1 MMPVRL
7 AILGLDR
14 IQHAWLEAVAA
25 LRAAGEIE
33 LTGVGHETA
42 AGARDVA
49 EFFKTGGAAPPAF
62 DDVRFLLKEGASQV
76 ILMDRP
82 ANATLEFLLN
92 CAQQE
97 IGIFSLGPPVESVAE
112 AQALAGFLGV
122 GGPRTRLL
130 YIWPRFADSPAS
142 VRCAQA
148 DEFLR
153 PIRFASGTWLGI
165 NHALAKAMGSG
176 RLGVHPAGEGGKG
189 APGVAGVGGS
199 APFAEPPKGGTT
211 SDLPVRSLS
220 VLAWDAL
227 SALIG
232 LMGMPTAVYAV
243 IRGTVGSG
251 NSFADVSGAAAV
263 TLRFADEA
271 AASLTLCDRAPAGG
285 EGKEEGSPLATGAS
299 AGTPMPPGGW
309 DRREL
314 LLWGAGGTLKQDTRA
329 YEFRDADG
337 ELIDAGTEGGGAAE
351 KGPVPL
357 LREFLRQYAA
367 PPSPHR
373 GWDLRLEEVAA
384 TMEALVVS
392 HRTGQAE
399 SPERFRRLRR

>member
-1 MMPVRL
+1 MAVRV
-7 AILGLDR
+7 AILGLDT
-14 IQHAWLEAVAA
+14 IQREWLDAVGM

-33 LTGVGHETA
+33 LVGVGHESM
-42 AGARDVA
+42 AGAREAADW
-49 EFFKTGGAAPPAF
+49 FKGAGGGAVPAF
-62 DDVRFLLKEGASQV
+62 DDVRFLLKEGSPNV

-82 ANATLEFLLN
+82 ANATLEILLS
-92 CAQQE
+92 CVQQE

-112 AQALAGFLGV
+112 AQALAGFLGAE
-122 GGPRTRLL
+122 GPKTRLL
-130 YIWPRFADSPAS
+130 YIWPRFADLPAS
-142 VRCAQA
+142 RHCAQA

-176 RLGVHPAGEGGKG
+176 RPGAHPVGEK
-189 APGVAGVGGS
+189 PETDKSEPS
-199 APFAEPPKGGTT
+199 AKAPKGSTPN

-227 SALIG
+227 STLIG

-243 IRGTVGSG
+243 IRGTAASG

-271 AASLTLCDRAPAGG
+271 AASLTLCDRAPHLPVDGNLADGGGAG
-285 EGKEEGSPLATGAS
+285 
-299 AGTPMPPGGW
+299 GGW

-314 LLWGAGGTLKQDTRA
+314 MLWGTGGTLRLNTRA

-337 ELIDAGTEGGGAAE
+337 KLIDAGPEAAQDHGSPAIADEE
-351 KGPVPL
+351 KTPLML
-357 LREFLRQYAA
+357 LREFLHQYGL

-373 GWDLRLEEVAA
+373 GWELRLEETAA